1 MYLPD
6 SLSRQ
11 PFLDDCWFVLTKLL
25 QFSDDFMTFPKMN
38 RLIVDILEL
47 IHFGSRLDNKQE
59 RECTS

>member
-11 PFLDDCWFVLTKLL
+11 PFLDDFWLFLAKFS
-25 QFSDDFMTFPKMN
+25 QFSDSFLAFPKMI

-47 IHFGSRLDNKQE
+47 IHFGNTIDNKQD
-59 RECTS
+59 RLSKS